1 MFRSSNEDLCPI
13 MRSCKFS
20 DESEQFEH
28 LQTCALCLMYNA
40 EFNFHGV
47 QDGLQEFVSS
57 FLIQSLIEAL
67 NSLKSNKV
75 LLHS

>member
-1 MFRSSNEDLCPI
+1 MFRSTNEDLCPI

-20 DESEQFEH
+20 DESEQYEH
-28 LQTCALCLMYNA
+28 LQTCQICLLYNA

-57 FLIQSLIEAL
+57 FLIQNLTEAL
-67 NSLKSNKV
+67 ESLKTDKV
-75 LLHS
+75 IYH